1 MSSIGISSANDSRN
15 TVPDASTDSFPRFIR
30 VRQQFP
36 APAFPD
42 FRLQLDDEL
51 PKLKPRL
58 KAGARIAVGVG
69 SRGISNLQLIVERV
83 LAFLKAAG
91 TQPFVVPAMGSH
103 GGATPEGQIELLAE
117 YGITE
122 ARLGVPIRAG
132 MDARQIG
139 VTPDGVEIFFS
150 EEALQADGV
159 LVINRVKPHTD
170 FRSVTIGSGLLK
182 MLVVG
187 LGKRLGAAQF
197 HTFSSRF
204 GYEATL
210 RAASRV
216 TLTKANILGGVAIV
230 ENQFHDTARIA
241 LLFPEEMEAREEA
254 LFREAKQWMPQL
266 PFDDIDLLIVDEIG
280 KNISGSGMDPNVIG
294 RSLHGY
300 SALLSDRST
309 HPIVRRIFVRGLT
322 PQSHGNGVG
331 VGLADFTT
339 TRLVQAINPEVTYL
353 NALTAM
359 SVQSVKIPIH
369 FQTDREAITRALA
382 SLALR
387 DLHEARIVRIQN
399 TLALERVNVSEAYAS
414 AFANRPELI
423 PLGPASALTLDANG
437 NLLPL
442 QTSHP

>member
-1 MSSIGISSANDSRN
+1 
-15 TVPDASTDSFPRFIR
+15 VPDASLDSFPRLIP
-30 VRQQFP
+30 VRQEFP
-36 APAFPD
+36 APEFPD
-42 FRLQLDDEL
+42 FRVQLDEEL

-58 KAGARIAVGVG
+58 KAGARLAVGVG
-69 SRGISNLQLIVERV
+69 SRGISNLQAIVERV
-83 LAFLKAAG
+83 LAFLKASG

-103 GGATPEGQIELLAE
+103 GGATPEGQLELLAE

-122 ARLGVPIRAG
+122 ANLGVPIRAG
-132 MDARQIG
+132 MEARQIG
-139 VTPDGVEIFFS
+139 ATPDGVEIFFS

-210 RAASRV
+210 RAAARV
-216 TLTKANILGGVAIV
+216 TLAKANVLGGVALV
-230 ENQFHDTARIA
+230 ENQYHETGRVAV
-241 LLFPEEMEAREEA
+241 LFPEEMEAREES
-254 LFREAKQWMPQL
+254 LFREAKQWMPRL
-266 PFDDIDLLIVDEIG
+266 PFDDIDLLIIDQIG
-280 KNISGSGMDPNVIG
+280 KNISGSGMDPNVTG

-309 HPIVRRIFVRGLT
+309 DPIVRRIFVRGLT

-339 TRLVQAINPEVTYL
+339 TRLVQSINLEVTYL

-359 SVQSVKIPIH
+359 SVQGVKLPIH
-369 FQTDREAITRALA
+369 FPTDREAITRALA

-387 DLHEARIVRIQN
+387 DIHEARVVRIQN
-399 TLALERVNVSEAYAS
+399 TLALERVDVSEAFGS
-414 AFANRPELI
+414 ALAKRPDLI
-423 PLGPASALTLDANG
+423 PLGPPSEIKLDADG

-442 QTSHP
+442 A